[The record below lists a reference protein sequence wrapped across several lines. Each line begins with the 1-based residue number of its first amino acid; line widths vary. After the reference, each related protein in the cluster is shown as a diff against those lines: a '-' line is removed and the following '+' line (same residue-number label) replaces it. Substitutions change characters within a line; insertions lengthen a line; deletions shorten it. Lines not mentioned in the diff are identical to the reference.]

1 LQREIHPNRELTWPG
16 PNCRLSFARPE
27 GRLFLSLTQKDA
39 RLVDL
44 FVERRRDEALRSV
57 EQSSSLDMP
66 AVIDYMGMDD
76 ESAALL
82 LALERGED
90 MADLSELQQ
99 REVRKSMEAVHSNRQ
114 TLMLEMLQE
123 KMRYGSSHCLT
134 VTEPSLRPSL

>member
-1 LQREIHPNRELTWPG
+1 
-16 PNCRLSFARPE
+16 
-27 GRLFLSLTQKDA
+27 
-39 RLVDL
+39 
-44 FVERRRDEALRSV
+44 
-57 EQSSSLDMP
+57 
-66 AVIDYMGMDD
+66 MGMDD
-76 ESAALL
+76 EPAALL

-134 VTEPSLRPSL
+134 VTKPSLGLTLTRNCHNLTRISPPHSAPLSLACWSALDRSSRTTCSSARTAATLSGCACRRPISP